1 MGRGRFK
8 ERSHLLLLC
17 LFGTYSGL
25 GVASRD
31 EEGKSGPEP
40 ALGSPPAAPGPPRRA
55 AGCVRG
61 ELRTFAPLPPPPL
74 HGPAVPPLSPCF
86 VSWPYNKLQAL
97 PSREPPNRWRDR
109 SPTRRNFQRGSEPPR
124 PRAPLWCRAPGN
136 SSTTDAAVFGFRWKG
151 KDCLTWRHVLPFF
164 PSLKQHKGSGLSRRE
179 TFEIK

>member
-61 ELRTFAPLPPPPL
+61 ELRTFAPLPPPPSMVRPSPL
-74 HGPAVPPLSPCF
+74 GPRALSPGPITNYKPSPHGSLQTAGETAAPHAETSSGGPSPHGPAP
-86 VSWPYNKLQAL
+86 
-97 PSREPPNRWRDR
+97 R
-109 SPTRRNFQRGSEPPR
+109 SGV
-124 PRAPLWCRAPGN
+124 G
-136 SSTTDAAVFGFRWKG
+136 
-151 KDCLTWRHVLPFF
+151 
-164 PSLKQHKGSGLSRRE
+164 RRE
-179 TFEIK
+179 TAAPPMRLCSGFVGKERTALPGDTFSPSSPH

>member
-1 MGRGRFK
+1 MRRESRGRSRRWDLLPQRPDPPV
-8 ERSHLLLLC
+8 EPRVACGENCGHL
-17 LFGTYSGL
+17 
-25 GVASRD
+25 
-31 EEGKSGPEP
+31 
-40 ALGSPPAAPGPPRRA
+40 PP
-55 AGCVRG
+55 
-61 ELRTFAPLPPPPL
+61 FPPPL

-136 SSTTDAAVFGFRWKG
+136 SSTTDAAVFGFHWKG